1 MSMNVTLNAENRAA
15 AGKGSA
21 RKLRASGRIP
31 AVVYGQG
38 GEAIPVSID
47 AHETDLLLHRIS
59 IDNTIIDID
68 IDMSGEKEKI
78 PTLIREVQVHP
89 YKPNI
94 LHIDFYRI
102 ELGVELHVDVPL
114 HLVGTPAGVKLEGG
128 ILQQI
133 IHDLSVRCIPSAIPD
148 SISHDI
154 SAMMIGDV
162 LHASELAIPEGVTLM
177 FDADRTICLVDAPRV
192 AVVEAEDEDEDGIA
206 ESDDADDGDDDDS
219 E

>member
-1 MSMNVTLNAENRAA
+1 MSMTVTLNAENRSDS
-15 AGKGSA
+15 GKGFA

-38 GEAIPVSID
+38 GEALPVSID

-59 IDNTIIDID
+59 IDNTIVDIEVP
-68 IDMSGEKEKI
+68 GEKDKI
-78 PTLIREVQVHP
+78 STLIREVQVHP
-89 YKPNI
+89 FKPNI

-102 ELGVELHVDVPL
+102 EVGVELDVDVPL
-114 HLVGTPAGVKLEGG
+114 HLEGTPAGVKLEGG

-133 IHDLSVRCIPSAIPD
+133 VHDISVRCIPSLIPD

-154 SAMMIGDV
+154 SAMVIGDV
-162 LHASELAIPEGVTLM
+162 LHASELTIPEGVTLM
-177 FDADRTICLVDAPRV
+177 IDDERTICLVDAPRV
-192 AVVEAEDEDEDGIA
+192 AAATDDAEDEDGAVEG
-206 ESDDADDGDDDDS
+206 EDADAGEDDS